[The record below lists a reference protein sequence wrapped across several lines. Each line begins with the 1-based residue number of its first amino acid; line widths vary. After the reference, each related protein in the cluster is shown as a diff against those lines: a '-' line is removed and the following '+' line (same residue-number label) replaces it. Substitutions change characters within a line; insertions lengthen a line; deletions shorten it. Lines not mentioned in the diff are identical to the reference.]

1 MTPPSTPLFA
11 FISYSRK
18 DKTVANWLHTKL
30 EKYPYPQDLVSTEF
44 RPPHPRFVR
53 RVFIDTKDLAV
64 TDDSFTYDI
73 KKNLEAA
80 RYLIVL
86 CSENS
91 VQSHYVN
98 KEVEYF
104 LKTHQNDTSLILPV
118 FIDSVDRNIPV
129 SLLRLNLHERNC
141 PIYNTQLHKK
151 SEANVFCF
159 YHIAAFLLK
168 VNFTS
173 LYNRY
178 ETYARRKYYRKLA
191 SVVTLVLMLLL
202 VIFFLFTSLN
212 RQRELTK
219 FEKDIFPLSIVFGY
233 TNNFLNPLIDYLKV
247 NNPDARIYILMPY
260 STQDLEHT
268 ARIIRIGDRLV
279 HELGAD
285 SISTLNLPT
294 RMKRGTRIARLASSV
309 ANYDKVYIDF
319 ASTTSTFKQIIDYK
333 KKEYDIDAEELIK
346 EYTDTF
352 IRQTNDQLKAD
363 SMYVRFFVE
372 ADAFV
377 EAVWREGEKQ

>member
-118 FIDSVDRNIPV
+118 FIDSVDRNIPM
-129 SLLRLNLHERNC
+129 SLLSQVGLRC
-141 PIYNTQLHKK
+141 DFGID
-151 SEANVFCF
+151 V
-159 YHIAAFLLK
+159 AFGH
-168 VNFTS
+168 
-173 LYNRY
+173 
-178 ETYARRKYYRKLA
+178 
-191 SVVTLVLMLLL
+191 
-202 VIFFLFTSLN
+202 LF
-212 RQRELTK
+212 
-219 FEKDIFPLSIVFGY
+219 P
-233 TNNFLNPLIDYLKV
+233 
-247 NNPDARIYILMPY
+247 
-260 STQDLEHT
+260 
-268 ARIIRIGDRLV
+268 
-279 HELGAD
+279 
-285 SISTLNLPT
+285 
-294 RMKRGTRIARLASSV
+294 
-309 ANYDKVYIDF
+309 VY
-319 ASTTSTFKQIIDYK
+319 
-333 KKEYDIDAEELIK
+333 
-346 EYTDTF
+346 
-352 IRQTNDQLKAD
+352 
-363 SMYVRFFVE
+363 FVE
-372 ADAFV
+372 PSA
-377 EAVWREGEKQ
+377 